1 MDLSSCVQSC
11 PSREDGVVNLFVR
24 VWKAGDLLQGAAVTV
39 RQQLITSGVKDGT
52 DALKD
57 KHNIT
62 DCIVNARTTQIHQ
75 AKYYLLY
82 NEY

>member
-24 VWKAGDLLQGAAVTV
+24 VWKAGDLPQGAAVTV
-39 RQQLITSGVKDGT
+39 RQQVITCGVKDGT
-52 DALKD
+52 NALKD

-62 DCIVNARTTQIHQ
+62 
-75 AKYYLLY
+75 
-82 NEY
+82 E